1 MITFSCGNPACAM
14 RLKAPLQSAGKML
27 ACPKCKTPVRVP
39 RADQSVSTNQTGQ
52 PEDLDTIALAVL
64 PDIAKGEKED
74 RILGATAS
82 IVAQAI
88 LLLLMLIL
96 PRGSGR
102 GLSGEGLG
110 EVGLGLAM
118 GEGDQLT
125 NTDDGTLDDS
135 AASAGGEASPD
146 LTASAELGVA
156 QPGDSPD
163 GLELSIGNA
172 EVRGGGGGG
181 GGLAAGGDGF
191 GFGGRAGGSGEASFL
206 GTTARGS
213 RFCIVADNSG
223 SMNGPPLEFVKD
235 EVLKTISNARGSA
248 KFTVVF
254 FNSMAE
260 LPPQPKWISG
270 KAEQATLAA
279 WVNGIHARNGTSPV
293 RGVEMALRFDPPPDV
308 IYLMTDGLF
317 DPVEVQQINALNR
330 RLKRPAQIHTIAF
343 MQRAGEPLL
352 RQIAQDGKGTYRFV
366 PGY

>member
-1 MITFSCGNPACAM
+1 MITFTCGNPACAM
-14 RLKAPLQSAGKML
+14 RLKAPPQTAEKIL
-27 ACPKCKTPVRVP
+27 ACPKCKTAVRVP
-39 RADQSVSTNQTGQ
+39 RPAPSDSTSQSSRD
-52 PEDLDTIALAVL
+52 EELDSIPLAIL

-82 IVAQAI
+82 IVAQA
-88 LLLLMLIL
+88 LLLLMMLIL
-96 PRGSGR
+96 PRGQGR

-110 EVGLGLAM
+110 EVGLGLGA
-118 GEGDQLT
+118 GDGDQLT

-135 AASAGGEASPD
+135 AASAGGETSAD
-146 LTASAELGVA
+146 MTASADLGVA
-156 QPGDSPD
+156 QPGDTSD

-172 EVRGGGGGG
+172 GVGGVGGGG
-181 GGLAAGGDGF
+181 GGLGGGGDGF
-191 GFGGRAGGSGEASFL
+191 GFGGRGGGSGEASFL
-206 GTTARGS
+206 GTRARGS

-235 EVLKTISNARGSA
+235 EILKTIGNARGSA

-254 FNSMAE
+254 FNSVAE
-260 LPPQPKWISG
+260 LSPQPKWVSG
-270 KAEQATLAA
+270 KAEVATLAGWINA
-279 WVNGIHARNGTSPV
+279 IHARNGTSPV

-343 MQRAGEPLL
+343 LQRAGEPLL